1 MADRERYG
9 EAEVMYRKLRRQQ
22 HNVNQKEIR
31 KQTYHQAVNKL
42 LDLQR
47 RAKKGAANIEKQLN
61 KLVSEGDAGQQ
72 ESIAASHRSDQ
83 AGGGSSNQITNI
95 ASFVNK
101 NRATK
106 VSKQEEIMT
115 QIRAEREK
123 LADGKVDK
131 VQLIRSYKK
140 QNQASLVLDDID
152 EAMAEVDNFKKS
164 MNARRKLQRE

>member
-1 MADRERYG
+1 M
-9 EAEVMYRKLRRQQ
+9 
-22 HNVNQKEIR
+22 
-31 KQTYHQAVNKL
+31 NKL

-72 ESIAASHRSDQ
+72 ESIVASHRSDH

-123 LADGKVDK
+123 LTEGKVDK

-140 QNQASLVLDDID
+140 QNKASLVLDDID

-164 MNARRKLQRE
+164 MNY